1 MVRFVPS
8 APGPKIGSGWTGMR
22 DLVGVG
28 DFDRDGHTD
37 LAAVQRSTSLLL
49 LYRGTG
55 SGLRAGVRIVTS
67 FGGRSPVS

>member
-1 MVRFVPS
+1 
-8 APGPKIGSGWTGMR
+8 MR